1 MIGKKHFDKIQ
12 ENLYS
17 RQIGTYGEEAM
28 KKIIN
33 LKILILGLKGLG
45 IEVAK
50 NLILTGPEKV
60 IIYDPSIVKLKDL
73 GLNYY
78 LKENDIN
85 KNRIDYSCID
95 SLSNLNPNTK
105 VEILNISQQNHFYEI
120 LKQINLDVI
129 IQTELISQQ
138 KTIYL
143 NEYCRER
150 QIKFIYGANIGL
162 SGFIFS
168 DFGNDHLIYDM
179 DGEEPKRYLIKEITN
194 EKNGKVT
201 IEEETDNLL
210 NLDEGDYIIFK
221 NVKGM
226 VELND
231 NKPRKIINIDDKIIS
246 IDEDTTN
253 YHKFDGNGDI
263 YESKLSTKMNYIS
276 FKESINLPFNKKEEE
291 QNFTEQPERKLNENK
306 LYLSIIMS
314 LGEFLD
320 KNKNLECSVKN
331 KEIINEIMRE
341 SKIKFDQ
348 MLEHEKEIGI
358 DFEDYEDNEIQNF
371 EEKKCKILY
380 LFLYLI

>member
-1 MIGKKHFDKIQ
+1 MHRFI
-12 ENLYS
+12 
-17 RQIGTYGEEAM
+17 
-28 KKIIN
+28 
-33 LKILILGLKGLG
+33 
-45 IEVAK
+45 
-50 NLILTGPEKV
+50 
-60 IIYDPSIVKLKDL
+60 
-73 GLNYY
+73 
-78 LKENDIN
+78 
-85 KNRIDYSCID
+85 
-95 SLSNLNPNTK
+95 SNLNPNTK

-138 KTIYL
+138 KIIYL

-320 KNKNLECSVKN
+320 KNKNLN
-331 KEIINEIMRE
+331 ALL
-341 SKIKFDQ
+341 KIK
-348 MLEHEKEIGI
+348 K
-358 DFEDYEDNEIQNF
+358 
-371 EEKKCKILY
+371 
-380 LFLYLI
+380 